1 MRYAFI
7 LLAALLFCGT
17 AFADGTTTRV
27 IDRRTGAVSI
37 VYPNGV
43 VINTRTGKQT
53 HVIRVNSN
61 MVINTRTGER
71 QRWTRV
77 GPNTELSHQTS
88 PGRR

>member
-17 AFADGTTTRV
+17 ASADGTTRV
-27 IDRRTGAVSI
+27 IDRTTGQVSI

-43 VINTRTGKQT
+43 VVNTATGKQT
-53 HVIRVNSN
+53 HVVRVNSN
-61 MVINTRTGER
+61 MVIDTRTGER

-77 GPNTELSHQTS
+77 GPNTELSHQTNPDS
-88 PGRR
+88 R